1 MKQTNEKT
9 SVSAAT
15 QEENAAH
22 STVFDDVFRTIAQ
35 KLPQLLIPLIN
46 EVFHTNYSEDE
57 DFEQL
62 RNEHYEKYGKI
73 ITDSIIRISRHIYHL
88 ECQSQKDS
96 EMVIRMFEYDIS
108 IALEHASDSG
118 EIWEIE
124 FPQSC
129 VLYVRNHRTLPQYHE
144 AIVRFSDGQQVIY
157 RIPIIHAQHYTV
169 NDMFEKKLLILLPYH
184 ILRYEHFLRS
194 NKTNEKKLN
203 QLLDDYRKIN
213 ERLTDTCEKEKKSE
227 FYTDMICLIKEIADH
242 VIPKENEARK
252 GVDEIMGGNI
262 LTLPSDLIREER
274 AAGREEGL
282 VTGRE
287 EGLATGLEKGRND
300 TIFSFVQDGIIS
312 VEVGADKANLSI
324 EDFKKAM
331 TDAGYHLP
339 DQSK

>member
-1 MKQTNEKT
+1 MNI
-9 SVSAAT
+9 
-15 QEENAAH
+15 
-22 STVFDDVFRTIAQ
+22 FI
-35 KLPQLLIPLIN
+35 
-46 EVFHTNYSEDE
+46 
-57 DFEQL
+57 
-62 RNEHYEKYGKI
+62 
-73 ITDSIIRISRHIYHL
+73 
-88 ECQSQKDS
+88 
-96 EMVIRMFEYDIS
+96 
-108 IALEHASDSG
+108 
-118 EIWEIE
+118 
-124 FPQSC
+124 
-129 VLYVRNHRTLPQYHE
+129 
-144 AIVRFSDGQQVIY
+144 
-157 RIPIIHAQHYTV
+157 
-169 NDMFEKKLLILLPYH
+169 
-184 ILRYEHFLRS
+184 RS

-227 FYTDMICLIKEIADH
+227 FYKDMICLIKEIADH

-274 AAGREEGL
+274 AAGREEGLVAGREEGL

>member
-1 MKQTNEKT
+1 M
-9 SVSAAT
+9 
-15 QEENAAH
+15 
-22 STVFDDVFRTIAQ
+22 
-35 KLPQLLIPLIN
+35 
-46 EVFHTNYSEDE
+46 
-57 DFEQL
+57 
-62 RNEHYEKYGKI
+62 
-73 ITDSIIRISRHIYHL
+73 
-88 ECQSQKDS
+88 
-96 EMVIRMFEYDIS
+96 
-108 IALEHASDSG
+108 
-118 EIWEIE
+118 
-124 FPQSC
+124 
-129 VLYVRNHRTLPQYHE
+129 RNHRTLPQYHE

-227 FYTDMICLIKEIADH
+227 FYKDMICLIKEIADH

-262 LTLPSDLIREER
+262 LTLPSDLIRE
-274 AAGREEGL
+274 
-282 VTGRE
+282 
-287 EGLATGLEKGRND
+287 GRND
-300 TIFSFVQDGIIS
+300 TIFSY
-312 VEVGADKANLSI
+312 VEKGLIAMEQGAKDTSLSI